1 VTREKVPDKRQR
13 ILDAALQV
21 FAERGYYNAK
31 VAEVARQAGVADG
44 TIYLYFENKDDLLIN
59 LFEDRMDFLIRR
71 LREDLEQHGG
81 TVPERIRRLMHLHL
95 RLAVEAPALAEFITV
110 ELRQSSKFVKE
121 YENPRFQQY
130 LVILRDLVEEGQ
142 RDGSL
147 DERLDPRN
155 IVRAIFGSLDEILLS
170 LTLASRRK
178 PVNLARAAD
187 DLADIFLRG
196 IEKSPGAGAGRAVVA
211 AEAAV
216 VVGTGPASGSTAH
229 NAPTSGHEEDK

>member
-1 VTREKVPDKRQR
+1 MTREKVPDKRQR

-71 LREDLEQHGG
+71 LREDLDQHGG

-121 YENPRFQQY
+121 YNNPKFQQY
-130 LVILRDLVEEGQ
+130 LTILRDLVVEGQ
-142 RDGSL
+142 QDGSL
-147 DERLDPRN
+147 MATLDPRN
-155 IVRAIFGSLDEILLS
+155 VVRAIFGALDELLLS
-170 LTLASRRK
+170 LTLATRRK

-187 DLADIFLRG
+187 DLADMFLRG
-196 IEKSPGAGAGRAVVA
+196 IERSPTRAPEAPPAGAGNASDTA
-211 AEAAV
+211 ALPSRP
-216 VVGTGPASGSTAH
+216 G
-229 NAPTSGHEEDK
+229 SGHEEES